1 VSRATFRNRKAWAIW
16 IFMTIWMTFLSLM
29 TWVVVRDGPPPGS
42 SWPTMWAILFA
53 FWAFGGGISV
63 WASTLRVVHVEVT
76 DSGAVDVVW
85 RRPFR
90 VERRRIEAAEVPA
103 AEMIH
108 GTDSDGATYFTC
120 RVTLADGATI
130 DLAESHDEPSIVA
143 AAAHFNA
150 TAGRRRGA
158 LPPTGS

>member
-16 IFMTIWMTFLSLM
+16 IFMTIWRTFLSLM
-29 TWVVVRDGPPPGS
+29 TWVVVRDGPPPGA

-76 DSGAVDVVW
+76 DSGAVDVIW
-85 RRPFR
+85 RWPFR
-90 VERRRIEAAEVPA
+90 VERRRIEAAEMPT
-103 AEMIH
+103 AEMIY
-108 GTDSDGATYFTC
+108 GADNDGDRYFTS

-130 DLAESHDEPSIVA
+130 DLAESRDEA
-143 AAAHFNA
+143 AVEGATARFNA